1 MSRQEHQNAQEGK
14 RSGLQQP
21 ERNANNHMALQEQEL
36 QAKSNLP
43 AGQLAAIPA
52 RPNTQPLRRQAILK
66 LQQSHGNA
74 FVMRHVMPQLQ
85 RQDDHQAPAGAD
97 QGGGLQE
104 ISNGGSI
111 VRVTPGTV
119 EISGGIVNV
128 NAAMTNVNGLL
139 KTNTLMADSVIAS
152 SYTPGAGNI
161 W

>member
-1 MSRQEHQNAQEGK
+1 LSKQQHQNAQEGK
-14 RSGLQQP
+14 GNSLQRP
-21 ERNANNHMALQEQEL
+21 VRNVDKNVTLQEQEL
-36 QAKSNLP
+36 LLKPDLP
-43 AGQLAAIPA
+43 TDQLAAMPDHPGT
-52 RPNTQPLRRQAILK
+52 RPLRRQAILQ
-66 LQQSHGNA
+66 LQKSHGNA
-74 FVMRHVMPQLQ
+74 YVMRQVMPRLQ
-85 RQDDHQAPAGAD
+85 RQDDHQAPIGAGEGD
-97 QGGGLQE
+97 GQQE

-128 NAAMTNVNGLL
+128 DAAMTNVNGLL